1 MQKTLLFVLLL
12 VVIGTSSYAQELRI
26 KGKVLDTTSFDQ
38 GFNLMVVNK
47 SKNRGSFASYKGTF
61 DFKIDKKDT
70 FALSAA
76 GYKVQTFCFKD
87 TTVST
92 VDMTVYLQPL
102 HYSSAPVTITS
113 LKTLEELRKE
123 RANLEKKETR
133 TVTGVSALES
143 PITALYQAFS
153 KREKSKR
160 LLAEL
165 EHKEKQDDILKE
177 LLRIYVHHRIIDLD
191 DEEFT
196 QFIEFCNMNE
206 QFLKTASDYDLVIYI
221 KQKFEHYMRMNDYY
235 FEEKK

>member
-1 MQKTLLFVLLL
+1 MRKFVTSILFLYLFVF
-12 VVIGTSSYAQELRI
+12 VGNTQEIRI

-61 DFKIDKKDT
+61 DFSIDRKDT

-76 GYKVQTFCFKD
+76 GYKVQIFCFKD
-87 TTVST
+87 TLVSE
-92 VDMTVYLQPL
+92 VNMTVYLQPL
-102 HYSSAPVTITS
+102 HYTSAPVTITS

-123 RANLEKKETR
+123 RASLEKKETR
-133 TVTGVSALES
+133 TVTGVNALES

-165 EHKEKQDDILKE
+165 EHQEKQDDILKE
-177 LLRIYVHHRIIDLD
+177 LLRIYVHHKIIDLD
-191 DEEFT
+191 DEEFA
-196 QFIEFCNMNE
+196 QFIEFCNINE
-206 QFLKTASDYDLVIYI
+206 DFLKTASDYDLVIYI

-235 FEEKK
+235 FEEK